1 MQPQLYDL
9 VEESDY
15 DLVEHELIEQLRDIW
30 TGRKTY
36 EDDEEWL
43 SNLEEIVTEIIKV
56 CDLSPKG
63 GK

>member
-15 DLVEHELIEQLRDIW
+15 DLVEHELIEQLKDIW

>member
-1 MQPQLYDL
+1 LYDF

-15 DLVEHELIEQLRDIW
+15 DLVEHELIEQLKDIW

>member
-1 MQPQLYDL
+1 MRPQLYDF

-15 DLVEHELIEQLRDIW
+15 DLVEHELIEQLKDIW

>member
-1 MQPQLYDL
+1 MRPQLYDL

>member
-1 MQPQLYDL
+1 MRPQLYDF

-43 SNLEEIVTEIIKV
+43 SNLKEIVTEIIKV
-56 CDLSPKG
+56 CYLKS
-63 GK
+63 